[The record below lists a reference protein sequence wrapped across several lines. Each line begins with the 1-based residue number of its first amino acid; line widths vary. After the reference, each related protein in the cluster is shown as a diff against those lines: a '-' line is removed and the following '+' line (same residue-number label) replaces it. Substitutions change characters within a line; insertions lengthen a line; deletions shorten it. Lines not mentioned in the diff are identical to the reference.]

1 MATRIGIVGIHGR
14 MGGEVVALA
23 ARDPEIDL
31 RGGVSRSPDGAR
43 YPNLLVTPDASAL
56 LPSLDA
62 LIDFSNAGAVEGV
75 AAACV
80 AAGTPL
86 VTGTSG
92 LDAAQQKALEAAA
105 SKIPVF
111 QAANMSPG
119 INAMLA
125 VLPALVRALDGYDLE
140 IVEAHHRYKA
150 DAPSGTAITLGRAIA
165 NASGGALEERAQHG
179 REGVSP
185 RQPGEIGI
193 HAVRSGGNVGEHT
206 IIIAGDGEEIRLSHR
221 AFNRASYAEGALRA
235 AKLIVGQ
242 PAGFYGPATLPGFL

>member
-1 MATRIGIVGIHGR
+1 MATRIGIVGIQGR
-14 MGGEVVALA
+14 MGGETVALA
-23 ARDPEIDL
+23 NRDPEVRL
-31 RGGVSRSPDGAR
+31 VGGVSRSPDAAR
-43 YPNLLVTPDASAL
+43 FPGLLVTADASAL
-56 LPSLDA
+56 LPDIDA
-62 LIDFSNAGAVEGV
+62 LVDFSTASAVEGV
-75 AAACV
+75 VAACI

-92 LDAAQQKALEAAA
+92 LDAGQQAALQEAARQ
-105 SKIPVF
+105 IPVF

-125 VLPALVRALDGYDLE
+125 VLPALVRALEGYDLE

-150 DAPSGTAITLGRAIA
+150 DAPSGTAIALGRAIA
-165 NASGGALEERAQHG
+165 EASGGGLEERARHG
-179 REGVSP
+179 REGFNP

-235 AKLIVGQ
+235 AKLIVGR
-242 PAGFYGPATLPGFL
+242 PAGFYEPATLPGFL

>member
-1 MATRIGIVGIHGR
+1 MATRIGIVGIQGR
-14 MGGEVVALA
+14 MGGEIVALA
-23 ARDPEIDL
+23 TRDPEVAL
-31 RGGVSRSPDGAR
+31 VGGVSRSPDGAR
-43 YPNLLVTPDASAL
+43 FPALLVTDDPSAL
-56 LPSLDA
+56 LPAIDA
-62 LIDFSNAGAVEGV
+62 LVDFSTAGAVEAV
-75 AAACV
+75 ASACV

-92 LDAAQQKALEAAA
+92 LDAAQQAALQDAARQ
-105 SKIPVF
+105 IPVF

-125 VLPALVRALDGYDLE
+125 VLPALVRALEGYDLE

-150 DAPSGTAITLGRAIA
+150 DAPSGTAIALGRAIA
-165 NASGGALEERAQHG
+165 EASGGTLEERARHG
-179 REGVSP
+179 REGFNP

-206 IIIAGDGEEIRLSHR
+206 VILAGDGEEIRLSHR

>member
-1 MATRIGIVGIHGR
+1 MATRIGIAGIQGR
-14 MGGEVVALA
+14 MGGEIVALA
-23 ARDPEIDL
+23 TRDPEVAL
-31 RGGVSRSPDGAR
+31 MGGVSRSPDGGR
-43 YPNLLVTPDASAL
+43 FPGMRVTSDASAL
-56 LPSLDA
+56 LPDIDA
-62 LIDFSNAGAVEGV
+62 LIDFSTAGAVEAL

-92 LDAAQQKALEAAA
+92 LDAAQQAALRDAAGQ
-105 SKIPVF
+105 IPVF

-140 IVEAHHRYKA
+140 IVEAHHRHKA
-150 DAPSGTAITLGRAIA
+150 DAPSGTAIAIGRAIVD
-165 NASGGALEERAQHG
+165 ASGGTLEERARHG
-179 REGVSP
+179 REGFNP

-193 HAVRSGGNVGEHT
+193 HAVRSGGNVGEHMV
-206 IIIAGDGEEIRLSHR
+206 IIAGDGEEIRLSHR

-235 AKLIVGQ
+235 AKLIVRQ
-242 PAGFYGPATLPGFL
+242 PAGFYEPATLPGFL